1 MSTRIV
7 RSLEDFSRHRMNIE
21 VVCRC
26 GHRAVLET
34 GWVLA
39 RFREKG
45 WSTSLGGAVWF
56 ADAYAR
62 FFCSKCYAR
71 GRGVVR
77 PARIGP
83 GER

>member
-1 MSTRIV
+1 MSTRVV
-7 RSLEDFSRHRMNIE
+7 RSLEDFVRHRMGIE
-21 VVCRC
+21 VVCGC
-26 GHRAVLET
+26 GHRAVLEA

-39 RFREKG
+39 WFREKG
-45 WSTSLGGAVWF
+45 WSTSLAGAVWF

-62 FFCSKCYAR
+62 FYCLKCFTRRR
-71 GRGVVR
+71 GKVR